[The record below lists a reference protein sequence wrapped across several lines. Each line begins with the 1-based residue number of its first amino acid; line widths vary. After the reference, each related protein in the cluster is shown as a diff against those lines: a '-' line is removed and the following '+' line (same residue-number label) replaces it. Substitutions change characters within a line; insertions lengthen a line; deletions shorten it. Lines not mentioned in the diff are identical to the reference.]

1 MKAAVDK
8 DRIFA
13 LTHNYTAYPLVRRMR
28 EMVQGGELGEIRL
41 VQVEYRRTGWRARPR
56 RRATDRPNGAS
67 IRSARA
73 GGALAATSAR
83 TPSTSP
89 TS

>member
-13 LTHNYTAYPLVRRMR
+13 LTHNYTAYPLVRHMR

-41 VQVEYRRTGWRARPR
+41 VRSNTAGLAGGPDETTGNRQA
-56 RRATDRPNGAS
+56 NGAS